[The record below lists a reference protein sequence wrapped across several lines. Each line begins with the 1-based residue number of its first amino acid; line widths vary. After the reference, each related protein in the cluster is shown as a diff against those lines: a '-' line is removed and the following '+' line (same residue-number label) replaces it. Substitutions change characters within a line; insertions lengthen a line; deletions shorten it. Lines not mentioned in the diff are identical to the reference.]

1 MTSEILGETN
11 TIPEL
16 LTGVRYSNDYYQ
28 GTYKWHYNQIHE
40 VVDDLIGKFI
50 EKRDLTHACK
60 IVTYYHRSVECIW
73 IADNLPRETGA

>member
-16 LTGVRYSNDYYQ
+16 LTGVMCSNDYYQ
-28 GTYKWHYNQIHE
+28 GTYTWHYKQVHE

-50 EKRDLTHACK
+50 EKRDRIHAYK
-60 IVTYYHRSVECIW
+60 IVTYYHRPVECIC
-73 IADNLPRETGA
+73 IEDNLSQETGA